1 MKSSFPQVIR
11 PKNMRVR
18 EIQDPDITKS
28 DPSKSDGN
36 RILDLVMDEPKLKI
50 FKRIVVPIVVEDPK
64 PDHNVKLPLPPT
76 RTITFTDI

>member
-1 MKSSFPQVIR
+1 MKASFPQVIR

-50 FKRIVVPIVVEDPK
+50 FKRIRCIMFRIK
-64 PDHNVKLPLPPT
+64 TLYKISISKRIQGKYLP
-76 RTITFTDI
+76 